1 MSGRPAAITTM
12 AGSGIRRMGSE
23 WRARFNNERIPCDD
37 ARLHAGSR
45 SRAFGHY
52 GTYSEEVQVNSL
64 LLLRSALL
72 CAALAILPT
81 AVSVQAK
88 TPPKDAVIYIA
99 YPEDGATETGAFLC
113 RFGLR
118 NMGIAPAGH
127 DFPNTGHHHLLVDT
141 AEPINTNEPIPHDKK
156 HLHFGGGE
164 TEMLLDLPPGKH
176 TLQLVLGDGNHVSFD
191 PPLLSKKITITVKG
205 EDGDNDR
212 VRKQSKH
219 RIHHRIHE
227 AKQVEAKPK
236 KEAEACPSGLWGWI
250 KGCHDAAS
258 TPVKPLESH
267 AGQ

>member
-1 MSGRPAAITTM
+1 MD
-12 AGSGIRRMGSE
+12 SE
-23 WRARFNNERIPCDD
+23 WRARFNNERMPNDGTCG
-37 ARLHAGSR
+37 HAGSPLPGP
-45 SRAFGHY
+45 FGDY
-52 GTYSEEVQVNSL
+52 ASYSEEVQVNSL
-64 LLLRSALL
+64 SLRSSLL
-72 CAALAILPT
+72 CAVLLFLP
-81 AVSVQAK
+81 AAASAQAK
-88 TPPKDAVIYIA
+88 TTPKDAVIYIA

-127 DFPNTGHHHLLVDT
+127 EFPKTGHHHLLIDT
-141 AEPINTNEPIPHDKK
+141 TEPINANEPIPHDKK

-191 PPLLSKKITITVKG
+191 PPLLSKKITITVRG
-205 EDGDNDR
+205 EDGDDDH
-212 VRKQSKH
+212 VRKRSRH

-236 KEAEACPSGLWGWI
+236 KDGEACPSGLWGWI

-258 TPVKPLESH
+258 TPLKPPESH